1 MLNLKPSLQPHEH
14 VSGHKSI
21 SSQDKKSW
29 TFSLPNTLHPNS
41 THIGSHNVVTYSLG
55 ETSSQSNV
63 LQLLDHFRI
72 SPLSSAVFQF
82 GYCGEH
88 WNWSVLGY
96 HLNNHDRN
104 SQLCKENHLL
114 LLSHSNR
121 SLTSIWTTAD

>member
-21 SSQDKKSW
+21 SSQDIKNKDKKSR

-41 THIGSHNVVTYSLG
+41 THIGSHNVITYSLG

-88 WNWSVLGY
+88 
-96 HLNNHDRN
+96 
-104 SQLCKENHLL
+104 
-114 LLSHSNR
+114 
-121 SLTSIWTTAD
+121 